1 MMAITAGPLFPHR
14 HLLTPTLR
22 PGTGTT
28 LEIATTAEEGSTTG
42 DLTIAGPKLQACL
55 FMVQGTILAPSHSCP
70 TLCPETVP
78 VTVIAGRTC
87 LLGPT
92 EVPQPAGRASVTAAG
107 ATARRKPRP
116 AEGTPLESLRR
127 VVAGP
132 ITHEEEEEDLVA
144 VAVGPT
150 LAAVVVVD
158 TGTEEKSIQRTTDS
172 RV

>member
-1 MMAITAGPLFPHR
+1 MAITTGPLFPHR
-14 HLLTPTLR
+14 RLLTPTLR

-42 DLTIAGPKLQACL
+42 DRTIAGPKLQACL
-55 FMVQGTILAPSHSCP
+55 FMVRGTILAPSHSCP
-70 TLCPETVP
+70 TLCPETVLG
-78 VTVIAGRTC
+78 TVIAGRTC

-92 EVPQPAGRASVTAAG
+92 EVLQLAGRASVTAAG

-116 AEGTPLESLRR
+116 AVGTPLESLRR

-132 ITHEEEEEDLVA
+132 ITHEEEVDRVA

-150 LAAVVVVD
+150 LAAAAVVD
-158 TGTEEKSIQRTTDS
+158 TGTEEKSFQRMTDT
-172 RV
+172 RLA